1 MTENFILHLTVFTHQ
16 QKYTVE
22 PCVILSWEA
31 HKSMAKIYLNF
42 IFIDL
47 PKALALLTTPIN
59 TTVLRDTAMKLN
71 CSTDANPDAHTYHFY
86 FNGNLTGNSS
96 SGVFNISVK
105 EDGEYTCVPG
115 NKVGTGSNAS
125 VSITPVGECWVRLQV
140 EISDSQVQING
151 CQYIW
156 LHSKVLC
163 TLFFLSTEIEGN
175 TPFKLHVIGEM
186 FQANLF

>member
-1 MTENFILHLTVFTHQ
+1 M
-16 QKYTVE
+16 
-22 PCVILSWEA
+22 ILSWEA
-31 HKSMAKIYLNF
+31 RKSMAKIYLNF

-47 PKALALLTTPIN
+47 PKALTLLTTPN
-59 TTVLRDTAMKLN
+59 DDTAMKLN

-125 VSITPVGECWVRLQV
+125 ISITAVGEC
-140 EISDSQVQING
+140 
-151 CQYIW
+151 
-156 LHSKVLC
+156 
-163 TLFFLSTEIEGN
+163 
-175 TPFKLHVIGEM
+175 
-186 FQANLF
+186 